1 MNKDIAKYI
10 RDRIILLRSESKISA
25 RDLSLTLGQ
34 GKAYI
39 SQIESGAH
47 LPSFENLVYICEY
60 FKISLSEFFDERN
73 SNPEIINQILQD
85 LKSLDRETLEGI
97 AVLTSKLRK

>member
-1 MNKDIAKYI
+1 MNDDIAKYI
-10 RDRIILLRSESKISA
+10 RDRIIQLRSDNKISA

-47 LPSFENLVYICEY
+47 LPSFENLFYICNY
-60 FKISLSEFFDERN
+60 FKISLSEFFDEKN
-73 SNPEIINQILQD
+73 DNPKIINQILQD
-85 LKSLDRETLEGI
+85 LKSFDRETLEGI
-97 AVLTSKLRK
+97 AILTSKLRK

>member
-1 MNKDIAKYI
+1 MNQDIAKYI
-10 RDRIILLRSESKISA
+10 RNRILQLRAESKISA

-47 LPSFENLVYICEY
+47 LPSFEMLVYICDY
-60 FKISLSEFFDERN
+60 FKISLSQFFDETN
-73 SNPEIINQILQD
+73 DNPEIINQILQD
-85 LKSLDRETLEGI
+85 LKSLDKETLEGI
-97 AVLTSKLRK
+97 ALLISKLRK